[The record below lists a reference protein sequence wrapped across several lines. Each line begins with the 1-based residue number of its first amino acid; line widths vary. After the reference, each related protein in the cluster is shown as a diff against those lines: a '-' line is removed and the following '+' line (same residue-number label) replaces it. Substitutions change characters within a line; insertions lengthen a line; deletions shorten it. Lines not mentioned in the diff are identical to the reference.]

1 MSLLISKLLILI
13 GTESKLIKSKTSN
26 LVSTER
32 LMSYRPAK
40 VVENYA
46 AATGEVHTSH
56 WRVFIQHCN
65 LYYIIYPP
73 LKVLFCITSIVILR
87 LLEKASCL
95 GDISPSMATAERYF
109 PFRVSV

>member
-13 GTESKLIKSKTSN
+13 GTESKLIKSKNSN

-65 LYYIIYPP
+65 LYY
-73 LKVLFCITSIVILR
+73 LSTTECTVL
-87 LLEKASCL
+87 
-95 GDISPSMATAERYF
+95 YN
-109 PFRVSV
+109 